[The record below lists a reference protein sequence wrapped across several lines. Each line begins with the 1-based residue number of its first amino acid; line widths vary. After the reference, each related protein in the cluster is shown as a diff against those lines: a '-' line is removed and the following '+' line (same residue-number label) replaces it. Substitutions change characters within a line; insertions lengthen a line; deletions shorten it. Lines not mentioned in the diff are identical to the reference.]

1 VTGSAEIALLDS
13 LGEDARFLAGW
24 LAGGQQHVR
33 NRLRLDDAAL
43 NRLLTCRAPRSS
55 RFAADVMAI
64 ASYAGVDALE
74 LAGALREASTVAALR
89 QRPEQAVGMLA
100 AARDSTAE
108 QLGWRAD
115 PRTRAAAKDLWAAVP
130 REFRKP
136 ALLERIAPLAAPV
149 AVIALPALRIS
160 RARAWLAERSVDL
173 PGTTGDRRLSG
184 LTYSWRGLSFV
195 FIDGALD
202 AAERRLT
209 LAHELGHVVIDYI
222 AQRARILR
230 RAPSLLAVV
239 DGHRALTADDRVGAA
254 LDGVPIGVQTHMLA
268 RDASG
273 GGSFHVE
280 DAEQRASLFALELLA
295 PEAAV
300 RTLLQSEL
308 RDRDFAYSLAEA
320 TRLVASAFELPP
332 EAARARARGALVSL
346 KRGPGF
352 FER

>member
-1 VTGSAEIALLDS
+1 VTESAEIALLDS
-13 LGEDARFLAGW
+13 LGADARFLAGW
-24 LAGGQQHVR
+24 LAGEQEHLR
-33 NRLRLDDAAL
+33 RRLRLDDAAL
-43 NRLLTCRAPRSS
+43 TRLLTCRAPRNS
-55 RFAADVMAI
+55 RFAADVTAI
-64 ASYAGVDALE
+64 ASYAGLDPLE
-74 LAGALREASTVAALR
+74 LAAALREATTVGALR
-89 QRPEQAVGMLA
+89 QRPAEVVWMLA

-136 ALLERIAPLAAPV
+136 ELLERIAPIAAPV
-149 AVIALPALRIS
+149 AVIVLPGLRIS
-160 RARAWLAERSVDL
+160 RAQAWLAKRSVEL
-173 PGTTGDRRLSG
+173 PDSTSDRRLSG

-209 LAHELGHVVIDYI
+209 VAHEIGHVVLDYI
-222 AQRARILR
+222 AERARILR

-273 GGSFHVE
+273 GASFHVE
-280 DAEQRASLFALELLA
+280 EAERRASLFALELLA
-295 PEAAV
+295 PEARV
-300 RTLLQSEL
+300 RSLLQAEL
-308 RDRDFAYSLAEA
+308 SGTSFADSLAEA
-320 TRLVASAFELPP
+320 TRLIVDAFELPL
-332 EAARARARGALVSL
+332 EAARARAQGALASL
-346 KRGPGF
+346 QRAPGF
-352 FER
+352 FDR